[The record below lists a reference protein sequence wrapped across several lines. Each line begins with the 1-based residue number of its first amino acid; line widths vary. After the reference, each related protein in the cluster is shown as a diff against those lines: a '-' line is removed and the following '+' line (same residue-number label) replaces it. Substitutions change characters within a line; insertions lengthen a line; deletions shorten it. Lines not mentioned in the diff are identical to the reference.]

1 MISELKLRKSSTF
14 THNLPHFV
22 TTIDVMT
29 TAQQMTVREIRKLGT
44 GMPGEWIAAQD
55 AAGTYTVRCGDVELC
70 TVNGRKPRKFR
81 SLDVLRE
88 ALREEIG
95 VTEFRVMAVEE

>member
-1 MISELKLRKSSTF
+1 
-14 THNLPHFV
+14 
-22 TTIDVMT
+22 MT

-55 AAGTYTVRCGDVELC
+55 ASGTYTVHCGDIELC

-81 SLDVLRE
+81 SLDVLRQ

-95 VTEFRVMAVEE
+95 VTEFRVKAAEE